1 MQMTF
6 QDKEIS
12 AEPAYGKQNRAD
24 PNMTLC
30 SAMSYLIFVCLFW
43 RQKV

>member
-6 QDKEIS
+6 QDKEIL

-24 PNMTLC
+24 PHMTLC
-30 SAMSYLIFVCLFW
+30 SVVSYLAMSLIFV
-43 RQKV
+43 